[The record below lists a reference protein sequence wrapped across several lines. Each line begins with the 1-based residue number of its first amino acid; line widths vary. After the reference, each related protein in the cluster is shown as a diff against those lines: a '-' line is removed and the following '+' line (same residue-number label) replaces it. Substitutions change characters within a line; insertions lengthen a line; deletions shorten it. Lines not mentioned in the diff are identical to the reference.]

1 MAIVIRMP
9 EVLAGAV
16 EAVLSQWMMEEGSEV
31 SVGDTLAEIE
41 TEKANVDYQAEEQ
54 GRLAR
59 VLVGPGDTVEV
70 GAPIAVFAAPGDTD
84 QDIDSALAAAG
95 ISPSGATPEPA
106 MTPPADV
113 VVEAPAAAPQE
124 NPAPSPAEPS
134 PAEAAP
140 VPPLAGGRI
149 YASPLVRKRAREVGI
164 DLSKVTGTGPGGR
177 IVKKDLDAVAATGTP
192 AQRTPAQG
200 TPAQDVPTQDAPV
213 LDSSAPTTPA
223 QPAVPAS
230 AAMVSGEAEYT
241 DRPHSGMRKAI
252 ARRLTESKTTVP
264 HFYVSADCRVD
275 KLLAARAEMNEAT
288 GVKLSVND
296 WVIKAVA
303 KAMLDVP
310 DANVIW
316 RDDAL
321 RYFNRV
327 DIAIAVSVTGGLL
340 TPVLRGVESMSL
352 TEINAQVNGLA
363 ARARDGKI
371 TQAEI
376 EGGSFSVSNLGMY
389 GTDAFEAI
397 LNPPQSGIL
406 AVGAARDAA
415 VVEKGALVAGKVM
428 TVNLSADH
436 RAVDGA
442 LAAEWMK
449 AFRHY
454 VEHPLALLA

>member
-16 EAVLSQWMMEEGSEV
+16 EAVLSQWMMQEGSEV

-84 QDIDSALAAAG
+84 DDIDAALAAAG
-95 ISPSGATPEPA
+95 IGQASGGSEPS
-106 MTPPADV
+106 
-113 VVEAPAAAPQE
+113 AAAPADEPAEAPTVDPQE
-124 NPAPSPAEPS
+124 TPKGAPAEPS
-134 PAEAAP
+134 PAQSGP
-140 VPPLAGGRI
+140 VPPVPGGRI
-149 YASPLVRKRAREVGI
+149 YASPLVRKRAREAGI
-164 DLSKVTGTGPGGR
+164 DLSQVTGTGPGGR
-177 IVKKDLDAVAATGTP
+177 IVKKDLDAVAASGT
-192 AQRTPAQG
+192 AAQG
-200 TPAQDVPTQDAPV
+200 T
-213 LDSSAPTTPA
+213 SAPA
-223 QPAVPAS
+223 HSAVAAPAVPA
-230 AAMVSGEAEYT
+230 AAMVSGDAEYT

-264 HFYVSADCRVD
+264 HFYVSADCRVE
-275 KLLAARAEMNEAT
+275 KLLAARTEMNEAT
-288 GVKLSVND
+288 GVKISVND

-316 RDDAL
+316 REDAL

-327 DIAIAVSVTGGLL
+327 DIAIAVSVEGGLL
-340 TPVLRGVESMSL
+340 TPVLRGVESMGL
-352 TEINAQVNGLA
+352 TEINAQVNSLA
-363 ARARDGKI
+363 SKARDGKI

-376 EGGSFSVSNLGMY
+376 EGGSFSISNLGMY
-389 GTDAFEAI
+389 GTDAFQAI

-415 VVEKGALVAGKVM
+415 VVEQGSLLAGKFM

-454 VEHPLALLA
+454 IEHPLALLA